1 MINTIVWDG
10 GRAVGLELLIVQ
22 VQRLLIR
29 IETANFKNATK
40 ANMAGSFSAIIK
52 Q

>member
-22 VQRLLIR
+22 VRLLIR